1 MDYNSLKI
9 IDFSRGIKSDEVI
22 HNDYSLQNQ
31 INRERLSTAG
41 SGVNYGLEIK
51 LDEFEVNIS
60 NILGKS
66 YRKGVSLIATIK
78 LPLIYKKNENDIYA
92 RVYEAIRKNMIAD
105 DYLILNIEY
114 Q

>member
-1 MDYNSLKI
+1 MRL
-9 IDFSRGIKSDEVI
+9 RG
-22 HNDYSLQNQ
+22 
-31 INRERLSTAG
+31 G
-41 SGVNYGLEIK
+41 GLEEESQ
-51 LDEFEVNIS
+51 DNYDCFDIS

-66 YRKGVSLIATIK
+66 YRKGGSLIATIK

-92 RVYEAIRKNMIAD
+92 IVYEAIRKNMIAD